1 MALQVER
8 EVEAAGA
15 NLAEKL
21 QESGGAAVPPKDQSL
36 VDRGVALE
44 QRSRR
49 RFHGP
54 ADVRRREGPSHPP
67 DERHGADH
75 VTDGAEKYHQ
85 DAMRR

>member
-1 MALQVER
+1 MALQVEH
-8 EVEAAGA
+8 EVEAASA

-21 QESGGAAVPPKDQSL
+21 QEPGGAAVSPKDHSL
-36 VDRGVALE
+36 VDRGMALE
-44 QRSRR
+44 QRGRR

-54 ADVRRREGPSHPP
+54 ADVRRREGSPHSH
-67 DERHGADH
+67 DQRHGADD